1 MRSVW
6 RRQLPTASP
15 DLLALLD
22 GRGSVLQP
30 PLRAEIFGPQRLA
43 QHARSLGLAQHA
55 APVRWPRAAF
65 FPRLRSNVGA
75 LRAAHRFIGRQAA
88 AGHDI
93 SPAAEWLLDNF
104 HLIEA
109 QLAEIHAA
117 LPRRYYRAL
126 PMLQGEPL
134 DGLPRIY
141 GVAWAFVAH
150 TDSAFDEDLLVHFLQ
165 AYQQTRELR
174 LGEMWALPTTLRVVL
189 IESLRR
195 LAERLATHKAAR
207 EAANLVC
214 DAIDQWP
221 VETLQSLLL
230 ALERRGAGAVF
241 LVQMAHR
248 LQDGTSHNTSHNAGH
263 DDGTEPPHAGMPGPD
278 AVLAWLHTA
287 LPMPSAAQAQLQADQ
302 TADNLSVSNA
312 VNSLRAIG
320 DADWA
325 DIVGRSSALMQ
336 RLLCAPAFDA
346 EHVLTRTQTL
356 RGVERLARRS
366 GRSELAVAQAL
377 LALMQQGT
385 PGQPAAH
392 WLAGPGRPALT
403 LALGLDDRLAAT
415 ARVLARQAL
424 LPAYLATLLL
434 GTAGLV
440 AWCQRSAGVGDWG
453 WLGALLLVLPASEA
467 VVAVLHRLIGESLPP
482 GHLPRLALAGGIPA
496 EHRVLVV
503 VPALLT
509 DADGVRALVHRL
521 LLHHL
526 ANPERHAQFALLGD
540 GADAATEHLPGDT
553 ALQSVALQ
561 ALAALNAAHGNGDA
575 QAPRF
580 ILLQR
585 PRRYSSSEQ
594 RWIGWERK
602 RGKLEALLQH
612 LALGPTDAF
621 LDFGAASTT
630 AADTRYVVTL
640 DADTQLPPGR
650 LRELVGVA
658 AHPCNTPRLDS
669 AGRRV
674 VAGHGILQPR
684 VATPLAPRAQRTV
697 FHWLFAGHSGIDPY
711 SAASSEVYQDL
722 FDQGSFSG
730 KGLLHVQAM
739 HRVLGGRLPDEQ
751 VLSHDLLEGALLR
764 CAVVS
769 DITLLEDA
777 PFHADVAA
785 ARVHRWTRG
794 DWQLIPLLLQPRR
807 LAIGALN
814 RWKMLDNLRRSLV
827 APASLLLL
835 LLAFAGQVL
844 APAAALALVFAA
856 FAAGPLLGALAGL
869 APARDDVAPRR
880 FYPVALAELLR
891 AAAGGLWQLVQLPA
905 QSLRA
910 LDAIGRALWRQAVS
924 RRLLLQWTSSA
935 AVQAAA
941 GSGWRVL
948 LRRHRHETL
957 LALLA
962 WALLLLAGT
971 PWPWAATALCAAW
984 ALAPLATAAASR
996 PQGAAAALPAADRL
1010 ALDAVARDT
1019 WRFFERCVGPAD
1031 HHLPP
1036 DNLQILPHEMLARR
1050 TSPTNIGLYLL
1061 AAVCA
1066 RRFGWIGTQDL
1077 LARLEA
1083 TLATLQRLPR
1093 HRGHVLNWI
1102 DTETLAPLLPM
1113 YVSAVDSG
1121 NLSGHLLAVAAAC
1134 RELARAPYD
1143 DALPQAL
1150 AALQL
1155 RLAGSTGVDVRR
1167 WLHEDIAA
1175 TEASAALDQDRPADA
1190 GTRLLALAALCEAQ
1204 AWAPDFAFL
1213 YHRKRHLLHLGYR
1226 VAEQQLDAGF
1236 YDLLA
1241 SESRLTS
1248 LLAIAKGDVPVR
1260 HWAALGRPFYGVGGR
1275 AGLRSW
1281 SGSMFEYLMP
1291 SLVLAEPPG
1300 SVLQGACAAALAE
1313 QQAFG
1318 AAQRLPWGVSE
1329 SAYAAA
1335 DHTLAYQY
1343 APQGV
1348 PRLALRRT
1356 PIDALVV
1363 APYATALAAP
1373 LSPHGAW
1380 RNFEA
1385 LAALGARG
1393 RYGFIEALDFSPAR
1407 QLAGDRVT
1415 PVATYMSHHQ
1425 GMTIV
1430 ALANVLLDGVAQRWG
1445 MADPHIEAVTSLLHE
1460 AAPREVP
1467 RLLMPVT
1474 GQQLPAEPGA
1484 APALWHAVPPGDA
1497 AVPPTQLLGNGR
1509 YGVTLRPNGAG
1520 ASRCGADGVTRER
1533 DDALRDAHGSFL
1545 FVRWDRHPALTS
1557 LTLHPAPD
1565 LEAHY
1570 GCSFHADRVVFD
1582 TAWPALQVQ
1591 TTVWVSPEDDIEF
1604 REVCLSNLD
1613 GREIDIEL
1621 ISAIEPTLCPPRA
1634 DEAHPAFTKLFL
1646 GTQWWPA
1653 QQALVFTRTPRLA
1666 GDAALQAA
1674 HFIAGS
1680 EGQVIDVALQTDR
1693 AAWLGRHRDAS
1704 QPLAQLQPAPDG
1716 GETALATGLDPVGV
1730 LAVRLRLPRHGQAR
1744 VTFATAASA
1753 DAATLRAV
1761 VDKYRQP
1768 SHVQRASLM
1777 SATLAG
1783 IRLRAL
1789 RLGAADQAALQV
1801 LSTALLQT
1809 LTRPLAPAAAACDR
1823 RTLWALGLSGDRPIV
1838 LVSAGN
1844 LQGLGLL
1851 RTLAQGLRQW
1861 AWAGVACDLVL
1872 VNTEAA
1878 SYQMT
1883 LQQEMA
1889 MLRDR
1894 HAGEG
1899 GTTTAL
1905 LALQRDAIAPETWR
1919 TLQQRACVR
1928 LVADGRP
1935 LAHHVQVWSE
1945 LHDAALEL
1953 RHATSTTALA
1963 LRPVHDTP
1971 LLPAGGAFDS
1981 ASGRYVFDCD
1991 ATQAPPRPWINVLA
2005 NPAFGA
2011 LLSESGGGHTWAL
2024 NSRMQQLTAWGND
2037 PVADLPA
2044 EWWLLQDLRS
2054 REAWSVAPS
2063 AWADGSARYTVEH
2076 GQGGTRITHRRGDLA
2091 VEAAWCVDAGSAVKQ
2106 LRLRVVNHG
2115 SRTQRLRVFGL
2126 VEWLLGA
2133 TRSERATVQVQAHTQ
2148 RLPGG
2153 RLLALLATQHEA
2165 AGGFGG
2171 GTAFLAV
2178 AGSDHEGGDG
2188 SGEDWTCDRREC
2200 FDARGRLVLP
2210 DHLGRHGGTG
2220 LDPCAALSLP
2230 LTLAAG
2236 AAGERVFLIGW
2247 APTPEAARL
2256 LAASAAVVPAAARWS
2271 AVHADWDARLGTAT
2285 VTTPDPLF
2293 DVLVNR
2299 WLLYQALSCR
2309 LWAKAGF
2316 YQAGGA
2322 TGFRD
2327 QLQDTLALA
2336 WSAPE
2341 LLRAQILLCASRQF
2355 AEGDVQHWWHAPGG
2369 AGVRTHFSDDLLWLA
2384 HACVHHQRCTAD
2396 ATLLDEQV
2404 PFLEGAAIPDGA
2416 EDVYDTPRVG
2426 SESASVYEHAARAI
2440 DRSLAMGAHNLPLMG
2455 SGDWND
2461 GMNRVGHGGQG
2472 ESVWLAWF
2480 LCRLVA
2486 DFAPLA
2492 RARGEAARAQ
2502 RWQAA
2507 ASRWRAALQGAAWDG
2522 AWFKRGFFDDGSALG
2537 ANANAEARIDLIAQA
2552 WAVLADAVPRPLQE
2566 RAMACAEALLA
2577 DTDHGLLRLLD
2588 PPLVHAQPSAGY
2600 IQAYPPGVRENGGQY
2615 THGAVWALL
2624 AQAELARRTPDDRA
2638 AQDRVYRDFTWL
2650 SPAHRA
2656 VHPVWGPAYGLEPYA
2671 VAGDVCS
2678 QPPYTGRGGWS
2689 WYTGAAAWM
2698 HRAAIEGVFGL
2709 RWTALDL
2716 VLRPCLPSH
2725 WPQATLVLQR
2735 DGRTM
2740 RFTLQR
2746 GTVPAPPGAHVLKPG
2761 EHLCWP
2767 GLRGDTHFVVPLP

>member
-1 MRSVW
+1 
-6 RRQLPTASP
+6 
-15 DLLALLD
+15 
-22 GRGSVLQP
+22 
-30 PLRAEIFGPQRLA
+30 
-43 QHARSLGLAQHA
+43 
-55 APVRWPRAAF
+55 
-65 FPRLRSNVGA
+65 
-75 LRAAHRFIGRQAA
+75 
-88 AGHDI
+88 
-93 SPAAEWLLDNF
+93 
-104 HLIEA
+104 
-109 QLAEIHAA
+109 
-117 LPRRYYRAL
+117 
-126 PMLQGEPL
+126 
-134 DGLPRIY
+134 
-141 GVAWAFVAH
+141 
-150 TDSAFDEDLLVHFLQ
+150 
-165 AYQQTRELR
+165 
-174 LGEMWALPTTLRVVL
+174 
-189 IESLRR
+189 
-195 LAERLATHKAAR
+195 
-207 EAANLVC
+207 
-214 DAIDQWP
+214 
-221 VETLQSLLL
+221 
-230 ALERRGAGAVF
+230 
-241 LVQMAHR
+241 
-248 LQDGTSHNTSHNAGH
+248 
-263 DDGTEPPHAGMPGPD
+263 
-278 AVLAWLHTA
+278 
-287 LPMPSAAQAQLQADQ
+287 
-302 TADNLSVSNA
+302 
-312 VNSLRAIG
+312 
-320 DADWA
+320 
-325 DIVGRSSALMQ
+325 
-336 RLLCAPAFDA
+336 
-346 EHVLTRTQTL
+346 
-356 RGVERLARRS
+356 
-366 GRSELAVAQAL
+366 
-377 LALMQQGT
+377 
-385 PGQPAAH
+385 
-392 WLAGPGRPALT
+392 
-403 LALGLDDRLAAT
+403 
-415 ARVLARQAL
+415 
-424 LPAYLATLLL
+424 
-434 GTAGLV
+434 
-440 AWCQRSAGVGDWG
+440 
-453 WLGALLLVLPASEA
+453 
-467 VVAVLHRLIGESLPP
+467 
-482 GHLPRLALAGGIPA
+482 
-496 EHRVLVV
+496 
-503 VPALLT
+503 
-509 DADGVRALVHRL
+509 
-521 LLHHL
+521 
-526 ANPERHAQFALLGD
+526 
-540 GADAATEHLPGDT
+540 
-553 ALQSVALQ
+553 
-561 ALAALNAAHGNGDA
+561 
-575 QAPRF
+575 
-580 ILLQR
+580 
-585 PRRYSSSEQ
+585 
-594 RWIGWERK
+594 
-602 RGKLEALLQH
+602 
-612 LALGPTDAF
+612 
-621 LDFGAASTT
+621 
-630 AADTRYVVTL
+630 
-640 DADTQLPPGR
+640 
-650 LRELVGVA
+650 
-658 AHPCNTPRLDS
+658 
-669 AGRRV
+669 
-674 VAGHGILQPR
+674 
-684 VATPLAPRAQRTV
+684 
-697 FHWLFAGHSGIDPY
+697 
-711 SAASSEVYQDL
+711 
-722 FDQGSFSG
+722 
-730 KGLLHVQAM
+730 
-739 HRVLGGRLPDEQ
+739 
-751 VLSHDLLEGALLR
+751 
-764 CAVVS
+764 
-769 DITLLEDA
+769 
-777 PFHADVAA
+777 
-785 ARVHRWTRG
+785 
-794 DWQLIPLLLQPRR
+794 
-807 LAIGALN
+807 
-814 RWKMLDNLRRSLV
+814 
-827 APASLLLL
+827 
-835 LLAFAGQVL
+835 
-844 APAAALALVFAA
+844 
-856 FAAGPLLGALAGL
+856 
-869 APARDDVAPRR
+869 
-880 FYPVALAELLR
+880 
-891 AAAGGLWQLVQLPA
+891 
-905 QSLRA
+905 
-910 LDAIGRALWRQAVS
+910 
-924 RRLLLQWTSSA
+924 
-935 AVQAAA
+935 
-941 GSGWRVL
+941 
-948 LRRHRHETL
+948 
-957 LALLA
+957 
-962 WALLLLAGT
+962 
-971 PWPWAATALCAAW
+971 
-984 ALAPLATAAASR
+984 
-996 PQGAAAALPAADRL
+996 
-1010 ALDAVARDT
+1010 
-1019 WRFFERCVGPAD
+1019 
-1031 HHLPP
+1031 
-1036 DNLQILPHEMLARR
+1036 
-1050 TSPTNIGLYLL
+1050 
-1061 AAVCA
+1061 
-1066 RRFGWIGTQDL
+1066 
-1077 LARLEA
+1077 
-1083 TLATLQRLPR
+1083 
-1093 HRGHVLNWI
+1093 
-1102 DTETLAPLLPM
+1102 M

-1155 RLAGSTGVDVRR
+1155 RLAGSAGVDVRR

-1666 GDAALQAA
+1666 GEAALQAA

-2271 AVHADWDARLGTAT
+2271 AVHADWDARLGTTT

-2384 HACVHHQRCTAD
+2384 HACVHHQRCT
-2396 ATLLDEQV
+2396 
-2404 PFLEGAAIPDGA
+2404 G
-2416 EDVYDTPRVG
+2416 RR
-2426 SESASVYEHAARAI
+2426 HAARRAGPVPG
-2440 DRSLAMGAHNLPLMG
+2440 RCRHPRRRRGRVRHAAGRQRERQRLRTRGTRHRPQP
-2455 SGDWND
+2455 GD
-2461 GMNRVGHGGQG
+2461 G
-2472 ESVWLAWF
+2472 
-2480 LCRLVA
+2480 
-2486 DFAPLA
+2486 
-2492 RARGEAARAQ
+2492 RAQ
-2502 RWQAA
+2502 PAA
-2507 ASRWRAALQGAAWDG
+2507 DGQRRLERRHEPRRPRRAGRIGVAGLVPVPAGGRLRAAGTRPRRGCARAALAG
-2522 AWFKRGFFDDGSALG
+2522 RG
-2537 ANANAEARIDLIAQA
+2537 
-2552 WAVLADAVPRPLQE
+2552 LA
-2566 RAMACAEALLA
+2566 
-2577 DTDHGLLRLLD
+2577 
-2588 PPLVHAQPSAGY
+2588 
-2600 IQAYPPGVRENGGQY
+2600 
-2615 THGAVWALL
+2615 
-2624 AQAELARRTPDDRA
+2624 LARRAAGRGLGRRVVQARLLRRRHGAGRQRQRRGAHRPHRAGLGRAGRRRA
-2638 AQDRVYRDFTWL
+2638 AAAAGACDGLRR
-2650 SPAHRA
+2650 SAAGRHRPRPAAPAGPAAGARA
-2656 VHPVWGPAYGLEPYA
+2656 AERRLHPGLPAGRARERRPVHPWRGVGADG
-2671 VAGDVCS
+2671 AG
-2678 QPPYTGRGGWS
+2678 R
-2689 WYTGAAAWM
+2689 TGAAHARRPR
-2698 HRAAIEGVFGL
+2698 RAGP
-2709 RWTALDL
+2709 R
-2716 VLRPCLPSH
+2716 LPRLH
-2725 WPQATLVLQR
+2725 LAQ
-2735 DGRTM
+2735 
-2740 RFTLQR
+2740 
-2746 GTVPAPPGAHVLKPG
+2746 PGAPRSAPG
-2761 EHLCWP
+2761 VGP
-2767 GLRGDTHFVVPLP
+2767 GLRAGALCRGRRRVFAAALHRPRRLELVHRRRGLDAPRRDRRRVRPALDRARPGAASVPAVALAAGDAGAPARRPHDALHAAARHFTQVLPNPPILIASSSMIQKFRMISLPLNRPNHVKSRRNRLTMNVIDPTYCMYLLRRFVEPSRILLNMQPI